1 MDYGVPEQN
10 IANYGEEEPPQY
22 EARRHYEAEEGN
34 YGSIDNVDDSAGV
47 KHDSSS
53 SSSSA
58 GKLFVGGIAW
68 ETSEE
73 SFSRYFRKY
82 GEITDSVIM
91 MDKISGRPRGFGFV
105 TFADADVADKVLQ
118 EDHVIDGRA
127 VEVKRTVPREDVQG
141 RGVLKTKKIF
151 VGGLPLSL
159 NEDDLREYFS
169 SYGDIMEHQIMLDHK
184 TGRSRGF
191 GFVTFESEDAVE
203 KIFSD
208 GQMHEISGKQVEI
221 KRAEPKRSGF
231 DHSTEG
237 RFHRGSTSLKSSG
250 NFAGGLESFGGGY
263 GGGKMGRGYGGGYG
277 GGSYGGYGGYGNFA
291 GSYPGGAAGYYAGY
305 GGYGYGY
312 GFGGPMY
319 SGGAYGGG
327 GGGYGA
333 PVGYGG
339 AAGYGLGKGYGGP
352 SGGYDGGK
360 GFSGGG
366 SGSNGGGYGP
376 TKGYTGGGSGG
387 GGGGAGGGSGGYG
400 SSKGY
405 GNGNAPAAGGR
416 FHPYRK

>member
-10 IANYGEEEPPQY
+10 VAVYGEEEPQY
-22 EARRHYEAEEGN
+22 EGHYEAEEGN
-34 YGSIDNVDDSAGV
+34 YDSIDNIDDSAGV
-47 KHDSSS
+47 KHD

-91 MDKISGRPRGFGFV
+91 LDKISGRPRGFGFV
-105 TFADADVADKVLQ
+105 TFADPEVADKVLE

-127 VEVKRTVPREDVQG
+127 VEVKRTVPREDMQG
-141 RGVLKTKKIF
+141 RGVSKTKKIF

-169 SYGDIMEHQIMLDHK
+169 SYGNIVEHQIMLDHK

-191 GFVTFESEDAVE
+191 GFVTFENEDAVE

-208 GQMHEISGKQVEI
+208 GRMHELGGKQVEI
-221 KRAEPKRSGF
+221 KKAEPKRSGF
-231 DHSTEG
+231 DHSTES
-237 RFHRGSTSLKSSG
+237 RIRRGSSSSKSSG
-250 NFAGGLESFGGGY
+250 NFAGGSEGFGGGY
-263 GGGKMGRGYGGGYG
+263 GGKMGRGYGGY
-277 GGSYGGYGGYGNFA
+277 GSYGGYGGYGNFA
-291 GSYPGGAAGYYAGY
+291 GNYAGGAAGFYAGY

-319 SGGAYGGG
+319 GGGAYGGG
-327 GGGYGA
+327 GFGA

-339 AAGYGLGKGYGGP
+339 AAGYGVGKGYGGP

-360 GFSGGG
+360 GFGV
-366 SGSNGGGYGP
+366 SGSGGGYGP
-376 TKGYTGGGSGG
+376 GKGYGGA
-387 GGGGAGGGSGGYG
+387 GGGAGGGGAGGGYG

-405 GNGNAPAAGGR
+405 GNGNGTSGR

>member
-10 IANYGEEEPPQY
+10 VAVYGEEEPQY
-22 EARRHYEAEEGN
+22 EGHYEAEEGN
-34 YGSIDNVDDSAGV
+34 YGSIDNIDDSAGI
-47 KHDSSS
+47 KHD

-73 SFSRYFRKY
+73 SFSRYFAKY
-82 GEITDSVIM
+82 GELTDSVIM
-91 MDKISGRPRGFGFV
+91 LDKISGRPRGFGFV
-105 TFADADVADKVLQ
+105 TFADPEVAEKVLQ

-127 VEVKRTVPREDVQG
+127 VEVKRTVPREDMQG
-141 RGVLKTKKIF
+141 RGVSKTKKIF

-169 SYGDIMEHQIMLDHK
+169 SYGNIVEHQIMLDHK

-208 GQMHEISGKQVEI
+208 GRMHELGGKQVEI

-231 DHSTEG
+231 DHSND
-237 RFHRGSTSLKSSG
+237 RFRRGSTSSKSSG
-250 NFAGGLESFGGGY
+250 NYVGGSEGFGGGY
-263 GGGKMGRGYGGGYG
+263 GGKMGRGYGGY
-277 GGSYGGYGGYGNFA
+277 GSYGGGYGGYGNFA
-291 GSYPGGAAGYYAGY
+291 GNYPGGAAGFYGGY

-319 SGGAYGGG
+319 GGGAYGGG
-327 GGGYGA
+327 GFGA

-339 AAGYGLGKGYGGP
+339 AAGYGVGKGGYSGP
-352 SGGYDGGK
+352 GGGYDGGK
-360 GFSGGG
+360 GFGG
-366 SGSNGGGYGP
+366 SGSGGGYGP
-376 TKGYTGGGSGG
+376 AKGYGG
-387 GGGGAGGGSGGYG
+387 GGGGSAGGYG

-405 GNGNAPAAGGR
+405 GNGSATTGR